1 MSEGER
7 SEPDPGRRRRQVSV
21 IGSSKG
27 EEELL
32 AKAEAIGRGLAEAG
46 FTLVCGG
53 MSGVMEAASRGA
65 TEAGG
70 EAIGIIPWDD
80 PERANPYVTHVVAT
94 GIGYARNLAV
104 VASGDAVIAVGGAW
118 GTLSEIAFARNLGRP
133 VVALDSWPLRSR
145 DEAELGIVAV
155 ETPEEAVAAAID
167 ALR

>member
-1 MSEGER
+1 MTA
-7 SEPDPGRRRRQVSV
+7 RRRQVSV
-21 IGSSKG
+21 IGASKA
-27 EEELL
+27 EDELL
-32 AKAEAIGRGLAEAG
+32 AKAEAVGRGLAEAG
-46 FTLVCGG
+46 LTLVCGG
-53 MSGVMEAASRGA
+53 LGGVMEAASRGA

-80 PERANPYVTHVVAT
+80 AAQANPHVTHVVAT

-104 VASGDAVIAVGGAW
+104 VASGDAVVAVGGTW

-155 ETPEEAVAAAID
+155 KTPEAAVAAVLE
-167 ALR
+167 ALQ